1 MNFYD
6 LNQIIEQSKVSE
18 VVVNR
23 PGFTPTGK
31 PVTPAPKPPVTGAK
45 PPVTGA
51 KPPVTG
57 AKPAVTGAKPAVTGA
72 KPAVT
77 GHPASLENLARA
89 PKRAKI
95 KFGKIPPGC
104 PSFGCRKPE
113 ASPQETA

>member
-45 PPVTGA
+45 PP
-51 KPPVTG
+51 
-57 AKPAVTGAKPAVTGA
+57 VTGAKPAVTGA